1 MKKRMLSLLLAL
13 VMLVGA
19 LSVAAA
25 AKGAAAYQD
34 VSADD
39 WFYGA
44 VGFVTENG
52 LMTGT
57 HTGFEPQRTTSRAM
71 LWTILSRLDGQS
83 AKRNAA
89 DWYAAAQLWAV
100 QNDIS
105 DGTAPDAPI
114 TREQL
119 ASMLY
124 RYAQRRGLVR
134 AASSADLSTFVDA
147 AAVSAYAEEAVQWAV
162 EAGLLNG
169 MGGKLC
175 PQGAATRAQVAEI
188 LRRMCEKWDI
198 LTQDNA
204 AVAAAAWLYDDP
216 EHTHSW
222 TYTANKDGTHTATC
236 TCGETKTEYC
246 TLVRKSGKNWECST
260 CGFVVEGDTDAGV
273 STWNELKEAVE
284 NGKSPIYLAAD
295 IAIEEV
301 IQIKQDTIFYG
312 CEHTLTYAESYPSSK
327 RTMFRA
333 NGKWASDESADKF
346 ELHDLILDGS
356 SRTEKISAAILD
368 IEDMELIIDRCEFK
382 NFTATKVLIAGTNG
396 TYGDSNATVAPVKI
410 SNTSFHDNT
419 CEGYNAG
426 GPYNR
431 TIDGSSVLH
440 FFSADVSLENVMF
453 TKNTVSKGKFA
464 ADAQGNNNLIFIKN
478 DNSEFSAKDITI
490 TENSKCS
497 LFSTYSV
504 NASHTIRF
512 ESGLIKN
519 EGSMWVCTNM
529 YIGKTMKI
537 ECREIGGWNSNTKDA
552 LVYENDGEL
561 VCGLAKYG
569 DGLDTIYTGTGTH
582 IGSKT
587 NIIDQTA

>member
-1 MKKRMLSLLLAL
+1 MKKRMLAALLAL

-19 LSVAAA
+19 LSATAA
-25 AKGAAAYQD
+25 AKGAAVYAD

-83 AKRNAA
+83 AKRNDA

-105 DGTAPDAPI
+105 DGTTPDAPI

-134 AASSADLSTFVDA
+134 AASSADLGVFADA
-147 AAVSAYAEEAVQWAV
+147 AAVSAYAEEAMQWAV

-188 LRRMCEKWDI
+188 LRRMCEKWSL

-204 AVAAAAWLYDDP
+204 AVAASAWLYDDP

-222 TYTANKDGTHTATC
+222 TYTANKDGTHTAAC

-246 TLVRKSGKNWECST
+246 TLVTKDRKSWKCST
-260 CGFVVEGDTDAGV
+260 CGFVVEGEANAGV
-273 STWNELKEAVE
+273 STWRELETAVE

-312 CEHTLTYAESYPSSK
+312 CGHTLTLAENY
-327 RTMFRA
+327 
-333 NGKWASDESADKF
+333 NGPARKVFNTTSGT
-346 ELHDLILDGS
+346 LILDAL
-356 SRTEKISAAILD
+356 TLD
-368 IEDMELIIDRCEFK
+368 GENKASETPDEPGAVIRNSKGCSLIIRNCMIE
-382 NFTATKVLIAGTNG
+382 NFVTHQIICSAWSDITIEV
-396 TYGDSNATVAPVKI
+396 SI
-410 SNTSFHDNT
+410 SNTTIQNNT
-419 CEGYNAG
+419 LTSKKQYNDGWDREITATLLWLSGSTEYKLTDVTITGNKVTRSNAG
-426 GPYNR
+426 VGDGYLILMKDGAHLNAENLLVEDNEAGTLLGTYNTNKADTEKGHQQLKSGR
-431 TIDGSSVLH
+431 IENNVGHFDVYCDLTIGEGMTIDLGTYVLYFTNSSGVRTLT
-440 FFSADVSLENVMF
+440 N
-453 TKNTVSKGKFA
+453 NGKIIA
-464 ADAQGNNNLIFIKN
+464 RVEQHPWGDG
-478 DNSEFSAKDITI
+478 
-490 TENSKCS
+490 
-497 LFSTYSV
+497 
-504 NASHTIRF
+504 
-512 ESGLIKN
+512 
-519 EGSMWVCTNM
+519 
-529 YIGKTMKI
+529 
-537 ECREIGGWNSNTKDA
+537 KDA
-552 LVYENDGEL
+552 
-561 VCGLAKYG
+561 
-569 DGLDTIYTGTGTH
+569 IYTGTGELDGEL
-582 IGSKT
+582 IGFE
-587 NIIDQTA
+587 IQ

>member
-1 MKKRMLSLLLAL
+1 MLAALLAL

-19 LSVAAA
+19 LSATAA

-57 HTGFEPQRTTSRAM
+57 NTGFEPQRTTSRAM
-71 LWTILSRLDGQS
+71 LWTILSRLDGRS

-134 AASSADLSTFVDA
+134 AASSADLGVFADA

-188 LRRMCEKWDI
+188 LRRMCEKWSL
-198 LTQDNA
+198 LTQDSAA

-222 TYTANKDGTHTATC
+222 TYTANKDGTHTAAC
-236 TCGETKTEYC
+236 ACGETKAEYC
-246 TLVRKSGKNWECST
+246 TLVTKDRKSWKCST
-260 CGFVVEGDTDAGV
+260 CGFVVEGEANAGV
-273 STWNELKEAVE
+273 STWRELETAVE

-295 IAIEEV
+295 IAIGEA
-301 IQIKQDTIFYG
+301 IQIKKDTIFYG
-312 CEHTLTYAESYPSSK
+312 CGHTLTRADGYTGGMFTEGPHYSDLTLADLRLDGRNAESDLTEVAVIENAPG
-327 RTMFRA
+327 
-333 NGKWASDESADKF
+333 GKLTIKNCVIENFNAQQLIYSRWAA
-346 ELHDLILDGS
+346 
-356 SRTEKISAAILD
+356 
-368 IEDMELIIDRCEFK
+368 RCEDHNNHEDDPTADRVNIFDTTIR
-382 NFTATKVLIAGTNG
+382 NNVLTTTATKNNNYDNKRAGTMFWMARSDLNLKNVTITDNTITSATNG
-396 TYGDSNATVAPVKI
+396 TWIRGGGNLFFMKDRSALTADELFVSDNKTLCLLNSFYSDNCHHTFNSGYIKDCTGQIDIYGDVTVGEDMTIELPEGTTFWFTNSSGVRTLTNNGTILATVAH
-410 SNTSFHDNT
+410 HDW
-419 CEGYNAG
+419 
-426 GPYNR
+426 
-431 TIDGSSVLH
+431 
-440 FFSADVSLENVMF
+440 
-453 TKNTVSKGKFA
+453 
-464 ADAQGNNNLIFIKN
+464 
-478 DNSEFSAKDITI
+478 SETQP
-490 TENSKCS
+490 
-497 LFSTYSV
+497 
-504 NASHTIRF
+504 
-512 ESGLIKN
+512 
-519 EGSMWVCTNM
+519 
-529 YIGKTMKI
+529 
-537 ECREIGGWNSNTKDA
+537 
-552 LVYENDGEL
+552 
-561 VCGLAKYG
+561 
-569 DGLDTIYTGTGTH
+569 IYKGTGTV
-582 IGSKT
+582 KEL
-587 NIIDQTA
+587 IDFEIQ

>member
-1 MKKRMLSLLLAL
+1 MKKRMLAALLAL
-13 VMLVGA
+13 VMLMGA
-19 LSVAAA
+19 LSVTAV

-134 AASSADLSTFVDA
+134 AASSADLSTFADA

-162 EAGLLNG
+162 ETGLLNG
-169 MGGKLC
+169 MGGMLC

-246 TLVRKSGKNWECST
+246 GFPAQNGTVTCPT
-260 CGFVVEGDTDAGV
+260 CGFTTDHGVNSYEKLTEAIADHVEEIFITDDIEVEKLIEINEGTAIYGGGHKFTIADGITLPRMLEASGCALMLKYLTLDGENNECSDYQGVVNAKEGSILTLEKV
-273 STWNELKEAVE
+273 
-284 NGKSPIYLAAD
+284 
-295 IAIEEV
+295 V
-301 IQIKQDTIFYG
+301 IQNFKAYRILRTLSAAEINLTDLTIKDNV
-312 CEHTLTYAESYPSSK
+312 LTSDNT
-327 RTMFRA
+327 R
-333 NGKWASDESADKF
+333 DESCVMLLNSTPKAVMKNVTVTGNQTDRHLLYLVGSTNL
-346 ELHDLILDGS
+346 EAEGLIMEENTVKKHLVVTAS
-356 SRTEKISAAILD
+356 TSAANMYTFTSGSI
-368 IEDMELIIDRCEFK
+368 K
-382 NFTATKVLIAGTNG
+382 NNEAGEAGFFVVGNITIG
-396 TYGDSNATVAPVKI
+396 EAMTVA
-410 SNTSFHDNT
+410 
-419 CEGYNAG
+419 C
-426 GPYNR
+426 
-431 TIDGSSVLH
+431 
-440 FFSADVSLENVMF
+440 
-453 TKNTVSKGKFA
+453 
-464 ADAQGNNNLIFIKN
+464 
-478 DNSEFSAKDITI
+478 DITI
-490 TENSKCS
+490 NNTGSKD
-497 LFSTYSV
+497 
-504 NASHTIRF
+504 
-512 ESGLIKN
+512 
-519 EGSMWVCTNM
+519 VCTLTNNGTI
-529 YIGKTMKI
+529 IGDIRTAFPS
-537 ECREIGGWNSNTKDA
+537 R
-552 LVYENDGEL
+552 
-561 VCGLAKYG
+561 GLPN
-569 DGLDTIYTGTGTH
+569 YTGSGKHTGNNE
-582 IGSKT
+582 I
-587 NIIDQTA
+587 NVLTAE

>member
-13 VMLVGA
+13 VMLMGA
-19 LSVAAA
+19 LSATAA
-25 AKGAAAYQD
+25 AKGAAVYAD

-57 HTGFEPQRTTSRAM
+57 STGFEPQRTTSRAM

-89 DWYAAAQLWAV
+89 DWYAAAQFWAV

-134 AASSADLSTFVDA
+134 AASSADLGVFADA

-222 TYTANKDGTHTATC
+222 TYTPNGDGTHTAAC
-236 TCGETKTEYC
+236 ACGETKTEYC
-246 TLVRKSGKNWECST
+246 TLVRKSGKSWECST

-312 CEHTLTYAESYPSSK
+312 CGHTLTRVDSYTGGVFTEKTHYSDLTLADLRLDGRNAESDLTEVAVIENAPGGKLTIRNCVIENFNAQQLIYSRWAATCKDHNGHEDDPTADRVNIFDTTIRNNVLTTTASNNNDYDNK
-327 RTMFRA
+327 RAGTMFWMARSDLNLKNVTITDNTITSST
-333 NGKWASDESADKF
+333 NGKWIRGGGNLFFMKDRSALSAD
-346 ELHDLILDGS
+346 ELFVSNNKTLCLLNSFYSDNCHHHFNSGYIKDCTGQI
-356 SRTEKISAAILD
+356 D
-368 IEDMELIIDRCEFK
+368 IYGDVTVGEDMTIELPEGTAFW
-382 NFTATKVLIAGTNG
+382 FTNSSGVRTLTNNG
-396 TYGDSNATVAPVKI
+396 TILATVAH
-410 SNTSFHDNT
+410 HDW
-419 CEGYNAG
+419 
-426 GPYNR
+426 
-431 TIDGSSVLH
+431 
-440 FFSADVSLENVMF
+440 
-453 TKNTVSKGKFA
+453 
-464 ADAQGNNNLIFIKN
+464 
-478 DNSEFSAKDITI
+478 SETQP
-490 TENSKCS
+490 
-497 LFSTYSV
+497 
-504 NASHTIRF
+504 
-512 ESGLIKN
+512 
-519 EGSMWVCTNM
+519 
-529 YIGKTMKI
+529 
-537 ECREIGGWNSNTKDA
+537 
-552 LVYENDGEL
+552 
-561 VCGLAKYG
+561 
-569 DGLDTIYTGTGTH
+569 IYKGTGTV
-582 IGSKT
+582 KKL
-587 NIIDQTA
+587 IDFEIQ

>member
-1 MKKRMLSLLLAL
+1 MKKRMLAALLAL
-13 VMLVGA
+13 VMLMGA
-19 LSVAAA
+19 LSATAA

-57 HTGFEPQRTTSRAM
+57 NTGFEPQRTTSRAM

-134 AASSADLSTFVDA
+134 AASSADLSTFADA

-204 AVAAAAWLYDDP
+204 AVAAAAAWLREDP
-216 EHTHSW
+216 EHTHGW

-246 TLVRKSGKNWECST
+246 GFPAQSGTVTCPT
-260 CGFVVEGDTDAGV
+260 CGFTTGHGV
-273 STWNELKEAVE
+273 NSYEKLTE
-284 NGKSPIYLAAD
+284 
-295 IAIEEV
+295 AIENHVDEIFITDDIEV
-301 IQIKQDTIFYG
+301 KDAIRINIDTIIHG
-312 CEHTLTYAESYPSSK
+312 VGHTITINDENFSSK
-327 RTMFRA
+327 SLFENVDKEDEYADLTLDHLVIDGEEKERTNCLVLVKNNR
-333 NGKWASDESADKF
+333 GQLTISDA
-346 ELHDLILDGS
+346 
-356 SRTEKISAAILD
+356 
-368 IEDMELIIDRCEFK
+368 EFK
-382 NFTATKVLIAGTNG
+382 NFRGTQIIASREVPGSVTLRNVSIHDNVLTTTDKKNGNEWYAEHYATLIWIQKNAATLENVTITDNVVDSLGGTRLGNGVLIYFRCYNGEKVGITAKNLVIENNTATRHIFATYETSNQNSHVFESGSIKNNSLTTTAKNEIFMVSNLTVGQEMTIECTNLVF
-396 TYGDSNATVAPVKI
+396 N
-410 SNTSFHDNT
+410 N
-419 CEGYNAG
+419 
-426 GPYNR
+426 
-431 TIDGSSVLH
+431 DGSS
-440 FFSADVSLENVMF
+440 
-453 TKNTVSKGKFA
+453 G
-464 ADAQGNNNLIFIKN
+464 
-478 DNSEFSAKDITI
+478 
-490 TENSKCS
+490 
-497 LFSTYSV
+497 
-504 NASHTIRF
+504 
-512 ESGLIKN
+512 
-519 EGSMWVCTNM
+519 VCTLTNNGTI
-529 YIGKTMKI
+529 IGD
-537 ECREIGGWNSNTKDA
+537 IGEADWAVEKR
-552 LVYENDGEL
+552 
-561 VCGLAKYG
+561 GLP
-569 DGLDTIYTGTGTH
+569 IYTGTGTH
-582 IGSKT
+582 IGNKT
-587 NIIDQTA
+587 NITVQTAE